1 MRAGGAMPPKPDN
14 ADEADRLG
22 LARRRYEIGR
32 GAWPEVALAFP
43 AFEHYFK
50 SHVSPDGTPP
60 ETYASDMYLACAC
73 AEGVPEALEVF
84 ERALAADVARAV
96 ATIDSSHAFVQ
107 ETMQT
112 VRERLFVRANDRPGK
127 IAVYAGRASLKTW
140 LCTVAV
146 RSALSLRRRRPQK
159 HDRTFVE
166 EEDVRALQKGP
177 EFEYLRKRY
186 KGAFEDALRS
196 ALRRLPAKDRMLLR
210 LNVVDGMSID
220 KLGAL
225 YKVGRSTAARWLAG
239 ARNTLLEQAR
249 DELHQKLRLTSTELD
264 SIANEMRSQLEIS
277 VAKLL
282 ARSAGRKD

>member
-1 MRAGGAMPPKPDN
+1 MRGGGAMPPKPEN
-14 ADEADRLG
+14 ADDANGLR

-32 GAWPEVALAFP
+32 AKWPQVALEYSS
-43 AFEHYFK
+43 FERYFK
-50 SHVSPDGTPP
+50 SHVSPDEAPP
-60 ETYASDMYLACAC
+60 ETYAADMYLACAC
-73 AEGVPEALEVF
+73 ADGVPEALEVF
-84 ERALAADVARAV
+84 ERAFAADVARAV

-107 ETMQT
+107 ENMQI

-140 LCTVAV
+140 LSTVAV
-146 RSALSLRRRRPQK
+146 RSALSLRRHRKQRHNQ
-159 HDRTFVE
+159 TLVE

-264 SIANEMRSQLEIS
+264 SIAAEMRSQLEVS
-277 VAKLL
+277 VARLL